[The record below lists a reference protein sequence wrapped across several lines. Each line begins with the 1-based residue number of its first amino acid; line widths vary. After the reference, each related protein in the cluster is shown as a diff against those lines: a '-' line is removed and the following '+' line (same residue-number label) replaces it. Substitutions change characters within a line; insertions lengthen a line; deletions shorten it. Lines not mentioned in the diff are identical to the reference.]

1 VGCGSLSVNIAA
13 VQAGFLKVKQF
24 LNDHS
29 AIMRP
34 RQEKTRPENTQM
46 MFATR
51 FTPANLFAVVL
62 ALGCSCTLP
71 ALAGSVANGSP
82 TPAPQ
87 KGVNISSGPKAPAT
101 DEPVAQLQMSA
112 ELLAFG
118 RDTKDPLA
126 LIVAARIMK
135 VLGSNEV
142 DLKPEGRAANDNS
155 QKSGQP
161 VTADSILVEARDL
174 AKADKLTNLL
184 IDEAGSM
191 GSEGATAQPRTHQDT
206 VQPGAIDAYTVV
218 FNGGQLAEAGIA
230 GDGGSDLDL
239 LVYDENDHLV
249 CRSDSS
255 SDREYCRWW
264 PRWTGPF
271 RIEIQ
276 NLGTTPNLY
285 RVATN

>member
-1 VGCGSLSVNIAA
+1 
-13 VQAGFLKVKQF
+13 
-24 LNDHS
+24 
-29 AIMRP
+29 
-34 RQEKTRPENTQM
+34 M
-46 MFATR
+46 MFAARLTSG
-51 FTPANLFAVVL
+51 NLFPAVL
-62 ALGCSCTLP
+62 ALGCCCACP
-71 ALAGSVANGSP
+71 AVAGSVATGSP
-82 TPAPQ
+82 AAAPQ
-87 KGVNISSGPKAPAT
+87 KGVNISSGPKAPAS
-101 DEPVAQLQMSA
+101 DQPVALLQMSA

-118 RDTKDPLA
+118 RETKDPLA
-126 LIVAARIMK
+126 LIVTARIMK
-135 VLGSNEV
+135 ALGSTEV

-161 VTADSILVEARDL
+161 VTADSILIEARDL
-174 AKADKLTNLL
+174 GKGDKLTNLL
-184 IDEAGSM
+184 IDEAGAM
-191 GSEGATAQPRTHQDT
+191 RSEGAMVQPKTHQDT
-206 VQPGAIDAYTVV
+206 VRPGATDIYMVV

-276 NLGTTPNLY
+276 NLGTASNLY